1 MKKQG
6 LRMGL
11 RTDIYDAFEK
21 NLGKEYLDADA
32 KGKKKVED
40 LADDLRDAIV
50 KWVQAQTFTVTELEM
65 SQTLTNVQGIPNA
78 GGPVTIPLIPI
89 TTAVSDTGQ
98 KPSNLKAGGRIES
111 MKSKVQLKKITK
123 S

>member
-1 MKKQG
+1 
-6 LRMGL
+6 MGL
-11 RTDIYDAFEK
+11 EDDIKKAFEESIGGESIQTQK
-21 NLGKEYLDADA
+21 LAS
-32 KGKKKVED
+32 D
-40 LADDLRDAIV
+40 LTNAIV

-89 TTAVSDTGQ
+89 TTAISDTGQ
-98 KPSNLKAGGRIES
+98 KTANLKAGGKIES
-111 MKSKVQLKKITK
+111 MKSKVQLKNVTR

>member
-111 MKSKVQLKKITK
+111 MKSKVQLKKVTK

>member
-1 MKKQG
+1 
-6 LRMGL
+6 MGL
-11 RTDIYDAFEK
+11 KDDIYKAFEK